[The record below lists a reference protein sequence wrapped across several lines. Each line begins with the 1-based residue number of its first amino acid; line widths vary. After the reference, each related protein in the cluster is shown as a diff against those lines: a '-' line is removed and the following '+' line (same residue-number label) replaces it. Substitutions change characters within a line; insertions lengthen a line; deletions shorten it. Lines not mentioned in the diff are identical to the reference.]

1 MKGTYGKATHQV
13 SGADD
18 AARDVQSAELR
29 VDLFALTRNGG
40 PALPASSK
48 KRILMREEAC
58 DRKGEK

>member
-1 MKGTYGKATHQV
+1 M
-13 SGADD
+13 
-18 AARDVQSAELR
+18 ARSHIKLPGFEPVP
-29 VDLFALTRNGG
+29 FPFTRNGG